1 MALPTVPENITV
13 HLGPPS
19 APAENVTVPFIHY
32 IANVASSE
40 LYPTWPENAL
50 RSNIIAQVSF
60 ALNRVYTEYYRSRG
74 YDFDITNS
82 TAYDQ
87 AFVNG
92 RSIFENVRR
101 LVGEIFTT
109 YIRRENSVEPL
120 FAQFCDGIEVTCNG
134 LSQWGSVSLA
144 NDGFSP
150 FEILQYYYGND
161 IVLMENTPVTGASV
175 ISAPPFPLSLG
186 SFGNNV
192 RTVQLRLNRISN
204 NFPSIPKIL
213 LTDGIF
219 STDTEAA
226 VKRFQEIFGLTPDG
240 IVGNATWYAIQSL
253 YISVKRLTDLSSE
266 GISPEEVSQELPS
279 VLREG
284 DTGVEVYNLQYYIDY
299 LSNYYGTIP
308 SLRPDGV
315 FGPLT
320 KSAVEDVQRTFGLPV
335 DGIVGPAT
343 WYRVYNAYLG
353 IARTVSPTYTEGET
367 VPYGGVPLRLGSE
380 SEAVRTLQEYLNYVS
395 VYYPEIPSVTPTG
408 YFGTQTQQAVLAFQK
423 LEGLTQTG
431 VAEAATWSALTAL
444 YNTLYIGNRLRGG
457 QYPGYEIGA

>member
-19 APAENVTVPFIHY
+19 AAAENMTVPFIHY

-50 RSNIIAQVSF
+50 RANIIAQTSF

-87 AFVNG
+87 AFVKG
-92 RSIFENVRR
+92 RSVFENVRQ
-101 LVGEIFTT
+101 LAGELFTT
-109 YIRRENSVEPL
+109 YIRRENSVEPI
-120 FAQFCDGIEVTCNG
+120 FAQFCDGIRTTCNG

-144 NDGFSP
+144 NNGLSP
-150 FEILQYYYGND
+150 FEILQYYYGNN
-161 IVLMENTPVTGASV
+161 IVLMENTPVVGSSV
-175 ISAPPFPLSLG
+175 ISAPPYPLSLG

-219 STDTEAA
+219 STDTDAA
-226 VKRFQEIFGLTPDG
+226 VRRFQEIFGLKVDG
-240 IVGNATWYAIQSL
+240 IVGKATWYAIQSL

-266 GISPEEVSQELPS
+266 GIRLEEVTQELPS
-279 VLREG
+279 ILRQG
-284 DTGVEVYNLQYYIDY
+284 STGVEVYNLQFYINY

-308 SLRPDGV
+308 SLRADGV

-320 KSAVEDVQRTFGLPV
+320 KAAVEEVQRTFGLAV

-343 WYRVYNAYLG
+343 WYRLYNAYLG
-353 IARTVSPTYTEGET
+353 IARTIPSTYTEGQT

-380 SEAVRTLQEYLNYVS
+380 SDSVRTLQQYLNYVAR
-395 VYYPEIPSVTPTG
+395 YYPEIPSVTPTG
-408 YFGTQTQQAVLAFQK
+408 YFGTRTRESVLAFQK

-431 VAEAATWSALTAL
+431 VAEAATWTALTSL
-444 YNTLYIGNRLRGG
+444 YNTLYLGNRLRGG
-457 QYPGYEIGA
+457 QYPGYDVGA

>member
-19 APAENVTVPFIHY
+19 APAENVTIPFIHY

-50 RSNIIAQVSF
+50 RANIIAQVSF
-60 ALNRVYTEYYRSRG
+60 ALNRIYTEYYRSRG

-87 AFVNG
+87 AFVSG
-92 RSIFENVRR
+92 RGIFENVRR

-109 YIRRENSVEPL
+109 YIRREGSVEPP

-150 FEILQYYYGND
+150 FEILQYYYGNN
-161 IVLMENTPVTGASV
+161 IVLMENTPVTGASA

-219 STDTEAA
+219 STDTDAA
-226 VKRFQEIFGLTPDG
+226 VRRFQEVFGLTPDG

-266 GISPEEVSQELPS
+266 GISPEEVSQELPN

-299 LSNYYGTIP
+299 LSNYYSTIP
-308 SLRPDGV
+308 ALRPDGV

-320 KSAVEDVQRTFGLPV
+320 KAAVEDVQRTFGLSV
-335 DGIVGPAT
+335 DGIVGAAT
-343 WYRVYNAYLG
+343 WYRIYNAYLG
-353 IARTVSPTYTEGET
+353 IARTISPTYTEGET

-380 SEAVRTLQEYLNYVS
+380 SEAVRTLQEYLNFVAR
-395 VYYPEIPSVTPTG
+395 YYPEIPSVTPTG
-408 YFGTQTQQAVLAFQK
+408 YFGMQTQRAVLAFQR

-431 VAEAATWSALTAL
+431 VAEAATWSSLTAL
-444 YNTLYIGNRLRGG
+444 YDALYIGNRLRGG

>member
-13 HLGPPS
+13 HLGPPD
-19 APAENVTVPFIHY
+19 AAAENVTIPFIHY
-32 IANVASSE
+32 VANVASSE

-50 RSNIIAQVSF
+50 RANMIAQVSF

-87 AFVNG
+87 AYVSG

-101 LVGEIFTT
+101 LAGEVFTT
-109 YIRRENSVEPL
+109 YIRREGAVEPL
-120 FAQFCDGIEVTCNG
+120 FAQFCDGIRVTCNG

-144 NDGFSP
+144 NNGYTP
-150 FEILQYYYGND
+150 FAILQYYYGSN
-161 IVLMENTPVTGASV
+161 IVLMENTPVVGASSV
-175 ISAPPFPLSLG
+175 SAPPFPLSLG

-204 NFPSIPKIL
+204 NFPSIPKIV

-226 VKRFQEIFGLTPDG
+226 VRRFQEVFGLTADG

-266 GISPEEVSQELPS
+266 GIRPEEVEQALPPL
-279 VLREG
+279 LREG
-284 DTGVEVYNLQYYIDY
+284 DTGVEVYNLQFYINY
-299 LSNYYGTIP
+299 LSNYYATIP
-308 SLRPDGV
+308 ALRPDGA

-320 KSAVEDVQRTFGLPV
+320 RAAVEDVQRTFGLSV

-343 WYRVYNAYLG
+343 WYRLYNAYLG
-353 IARTVSPTYTEGET
+353 IVRTVPQTYTEGET
-367 VPYGGVPLRLGSE
+367 IPYGGVPLRLGSE
-380 SEAVRTLQEYLNYVS
+380 GAAVRTLQEYLNYVS
-395 VYYPEIPSVTPTG
+395 RFYPEIPSVSVTG
-408 YFGTQTQQAVLAFQK
+408 YFGTQTREAVLAFQR
-423 LEGLTQTG
+423 LERLTQTG
-431 VAEAATWSALTAL
+431 VAEAATWTALTSL
-444 YNTLYIGNRLRGG
+444 YDALYIGNRLREG
-457 QYPGYEIGA
+457 QYPGYDVGA